1 MLRYMT
7 GLQKNREDLNSML
20 VLRNVL
26 ERRGNFYGS
35 GGGGGGGTGETT
47 GSPLPVF
54 KEAAVSYCARSGLGS
69 ASASPVELAG
79 MKMN

>member
-35 GGGGGGGTGETT
+35 GGGGGGGDAQERQPVAHYPY
-47 GSPLPVF
+47 SKRPLSRTVR
-54 KEAAVSYCARSGLGS
+54 ARVSGLRLHLLWSSG
-69 ASASPVELAG
+69 AE
-79 MKMN
+79 

>member
-54 KEAAVSYCARSGLGS
+54 KEAAVSYCTVRARVSGLRLHLLWS
-69 ASASPVELAG
+69 LLE
-79 MKMN
+79 